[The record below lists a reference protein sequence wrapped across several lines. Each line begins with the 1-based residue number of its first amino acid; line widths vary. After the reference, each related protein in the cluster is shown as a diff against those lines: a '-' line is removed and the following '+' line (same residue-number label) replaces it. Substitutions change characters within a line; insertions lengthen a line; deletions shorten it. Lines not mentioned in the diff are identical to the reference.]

1 MDINAPITS
10 IMSVNILTVEPGD
23 KLVKVKEIFNSKHIH
38 HVPVVDNG
46 ELVGIIA
53 QSDLKH
59 FYRGMQKSD
68 YDRML
73 ENSRLN
79 NYTAGD
85 IMTTGLSTLSSDH
98 RIAAAIELFKQNRYH
113 AIPIVDDDK
122 LVGMVTSFDI
132 ISALSEDSA

>member
-10 IMSVNILTVEPGD
+10 IMSENVFTVSPED
-23 KLVKVKEIFNSKHIH
+23 KLVKVKEIFDTQTIH
-38 HVPVVDNG
+38 HIPVVAGDK
-46 ELVGIIA
+46 LVGIIA

-68 YDRML
+68 YDKML

-79 NYTAGD
+79 NYTAKD

-98 RIAAAIELFKQNRYH
+98 RIAAAINLFKQNKYH
-113 AIPIVDDDK
+113 AIPIVDNES
-122 LVGMVTSFDI
+122 LVGLVTSFDI
-132 ISALSEDSA
+132 ISALADESA

>member
-10 IMSVNILTVEPGD
+10 IMSVDVLTVEPDD
-23 KLVKVKEIFNSKHIH
+23 KLVKVKEIFNSNHIH
-38 HVPVVDNG
+38 HVPVVHG
-46 ELVGIIA
+46 EELVGIIA

-68 YDRML
+68 YDKML

-79 NYTAGD
+79 NYTAED

-113 AIPIVDDDK
+113 AIPIVDDGK

>member
-10 IMSVNILTVEPGD
+10 IMSVDILTVEPGD
-23 KLVKVKEIFNSKHIH
+23 KLVKVKKIFETNHIH
-38 HVPVVDNG
+38 HVPVVADD

-68 YDRML
+68 YDKML

-79 NYTAGD
+79 NYSAED
-85 IMTTGLSTLSSDH
+85 IMTTGLSTKLPPGSLFGPVSHGNARRHPSSNDV
-98 RIAAAIELFKQNRYH
+98 AVE
-113 AIPIVDDDK
+113 
-122 LVGMVTSFDI
+122 G
-132 ISALSEDSA
+132 DSPPG